1 MVRRERLDP
10 PMRGFHHPQ
19 SAAGDATLSAITID
33 HLSPAERLSLIE
45 ELWDSLDASEVP
57 LTPAQRAELDHRLAT
72 ADADARR
79 GATWRQLKGR
89 LKQRLR

>member
-1 MVRRERLDP
+1 M
-10 PMRGFHHPQ
+10 
-19 SAAGDATLSAITID
+19 TAIAID

-57 LTPAQRAELDHRLAT
+57 LTPAQRTELDHRLTT
-72 ADADARR
+72 ADADAKR